1 MKFSRVIGL
10 ASIGGLAVLG
20 TVGVSPAS
28 AATKTIKCGSVISG
42 NVTAANSIGPCAG
55 GDAITISAPGTVLN
69 LAGHSIRCNNFN
81 NHTVQEQVGIHLI
94 DATNVTVKNGSVYN
108 CDAGVAIEGGSNNTV
123 SGITAHDNVAHVL
136 VSGPV
141 DPADPNS
148 TPCNYGDGITTF
160 DTSGNHITGNI
171 AYLNG
176 PFSGISL
183 VGNSDNNVVTGNQV
197 YNQTVPNLLPP
208 PAPVGTNGPCG
219 PFSATPQ
226 GQGRADQDIGIRV
239 EGPGAEH
246 NQVIGNQVFDNMLD
260 GITVHGYVCLNGAG
274 PNPPPPPAL
283 PPRGTSNTG
292 TLIKGNS
299 SFRNGFDLDQN
310 GRPVPGGSAQGQ
322 DGIAILRQ
330 GPFGRIVCASHDTTI
345 IGNSSTNNARYGIF
359 VPPTGDQLLPAHN
372 TVNANLVNNNG
383 LQGIHLDGPFLV
395 CPFGAPTNPDT
406 GACLVVREL
415 RPGAI
420 DNTLVGN
427 QGSGN
432 GNHIVG
438 TSVGKQDGFDGNV
451 ACDNNRWIANIFG
464 TVNQACVAANGG
476 TGTPIGPI
484 PTTII
489 PT

>member
-28 AATKTIKCGSVISG
+28 AATKTIKCGTFLSG
-42 NVTAANSIGPCAG
+42 NVTAANSIGPCPV
-55 GDAITISAPGTVLN
+55 GDAIKISASGTVLN
-69 LAGHSIRCNNFN
+69 LAGHSIQCSNFD
-81 NHTVQEQVGIHLI
+81 NHLRKEQVGVHIMG
-94 DATNVTVKNGSVYN
+94 ASNVTVKNGSVYD
-108 CDAGVAIEGGSNNTV
+108 CDAGVAIEGGANNTV

-141 DPADPNS
+141 NPDNPLT
-148 TPCNYGDGITTF
+148 TPCNFGDGITTLSS
-160 DTSGNHITGNI
+160 SGNHITGNLV
-171 AYLNG
+171 YSNG

-183 VGNSDNNVVTGNQV
+183 VDNSDNNMVTGNQV
-197 YNQTVPNLLPP
+197 YQQNIPNLLPP
-208 PAPVGTNGPCG
+208 PAPAGTNGPCG

-239 EGPGAEH
+239 EGPGADN
-246 NQVIGNQVFDNMLD
+246 NQVVGNQVHDNMLD

-274 PNPPPPPAL
+274 PTPPPGL

-299 SFRNGFDLDQN
+299 VFSNGFDLDQL
-310 GRPVPGGSAQGQ
+310 GQPVPGGSAQGQ

-330 GPFGRIVCASHDTTI
+330 GPFGVIVCASHDTTI

-383 LQGIHLDGPFLV
+383 LQGIHVDGPFLA
-395 CPFGAPTNPDT
+395 CPLGHGTDT
-406 GACLVVREL
+406 GPTFCNVVREI
-415 RPGAI
+415 RPGSI

-432 GNHIVG
+432 GTHIVG
-438 TSVGKQDGFDGNV
+438 SNIGGRDGWDGNV
-451 ACDNNRWIANIFG
+451 GCDNNHWVANIFG